1 MTVSSTY
8 ISFVAS
14 PSILKE
20 MCSRYEEYTKTSGIR
35 VCCGTWNVN
44 GGKHF
49 RSIAYKHMSMHDWLL
64 DYHTKAPEGIIDE
77 DEGFDTPPDI
87 FALGFEEIVDLNA
100 NNILST
106 R

>member
-1 MTVSSTY
+1 
-8 ISFVAS
+8 
-14 PSILKE
+14 
-20 MCSRYEEYTKTSGIR
+20 MCSRYEEYTKTSQIR
-35 VCCGTWNVN
+35 ICCGTWNVN

-64 DYHTKAPEGIIDE
+64 DYHTKAPEGIIDR
-77 DEGFDTPPDI
+77 EGDFNQPPDI

-100 NNILST
+100 NNIIST